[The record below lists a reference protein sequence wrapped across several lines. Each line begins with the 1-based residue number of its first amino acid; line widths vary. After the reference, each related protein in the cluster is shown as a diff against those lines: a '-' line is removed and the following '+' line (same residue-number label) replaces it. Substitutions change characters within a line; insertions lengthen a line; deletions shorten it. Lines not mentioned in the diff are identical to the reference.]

1 MLLFWDRFVALLLS
15 IVIKSCQQIE
25 IDEDPFATLMLG
37 LPLTVQ
43 PSPFHSNWGP
53 TALAQSGS
61 SYVYYVCG
69 MGLGPGKL

>member
-1 MLLFWDRFVALLLS
+1 MIGFRLRRLKGRIGATLLFWDRFVALLLS
-15 IVIKSCQQIE
+15 IVVIKSCQQIE

-53 TALAQSGS
+53 TALA
-61 SYVYYVCG
+61 
-69 MGLGPGKL
+69 